1 VRRSKRFLLLAVVA
15 SAWVVNGADYP
26 LVVFRLTGSPVHN
39 SEFFKASCEVHA
51 KYKGAFDEFWY
62 GGGQPLCKIEVCRED
77 LRKMAAMR
85 PWIEKAG
92 MQLSFQQGLTTGH
105 DYVYVGV
112 PGTQAAAGVY
122 AREEAEPFPDDAWMV
137 RKNGEKTTE
146 RCLCPRSPAVLDYA
160 YRFVKATLEEL
171 RPVTYWLDD
180 DLRLGVGKVGCFC
193 PRCLAAF
200 NQKAGTTLTRDELV
214 KRLFEGAEFD
224 PIRLEWIT
232 FNEESLAL
240 YGKAARK
247 AADEVMPECRLALQ
261 TVSADC
267 TLNGRDYGPI
277 LRELSANGRVPSG
290 VRPGH
295 GCYREDQPF
304 DFLKKALWCTREAE
318 RSRRLGRLC
327 GTVCYEEET
336 YPRRVMHK
344 SPNAIVTEAALAIAS
359 GCDTVSFYWADGERP
374 ERIED
379 YERFVR
385 AIARAR
391 GYFERLSASTLRTS
405 LGGVARCLGS
415 KALEQSGF
423 SLSDDVDLALAR
435 CGIPVTVAEATAKHK
450 VWYTTDRSRK
460 AMTEA
465 DFAKVKAEGF
475 VELIPETHPL
485 VSTRQ
490 RWLDKI
496 DRASGGRFPVRIDLP
511 HAMRVLPRIDA
522 EGKTDSVTLLNLSIG
537 DTDTF
542 TVKIRNPRG
551 LKPVLAS
558 PQRPDVPLESVHDAS
573 RDELQVTLPGIAGWQ
588 ICTIFL

>member
-1 VRRSKRFLLLAVVA
+1 MKRFVLLALVA
-15 SAWVVNGADYP
+15 SAQAVGGADYP
-26 LVVFRLTGSPVHN
+26 LIVFRLTGSPVR
-39 SEFFKASCEVHA
+39 SPEFFKASCEVHA
-51 KYKGAFDEFWY
+51 KYQGAFDEFWY
-62 GGGQPLCKIEVCRED
+62 GGGKPLGKIEFCRED
-77 LRKMAAMR
+77 LRKMSALR
-85 PWIEKAG
+85 SWVEKAG
-92 MQLSFQQGLTTGH
+92 MRLSFQQGLTTGH
-105 DYVYVGV
+105 DYVYVGK

-122 AREEAEPFPDDAWMV
+122 ASEEAEPFPDDAWMV
-137 RKNGEKTTE
+137 RKNGEQATG
-146 RCLCPRSPAVLDYA
+146 RCLCPRSPAVLDYE

-171 RPVTYWLDD
+171 HPVTYWLDD

-200 NQKAGTTLTRDELV
+200 NRKAGTALTRDELV
-214 KRLFEGAEFD
+214 KRLFEGVALD
-224 PIRLEWIT
+224 PLRLEWIK

-240 YGKAARK
+240 YGRAARK

-267 TLNGRDYGPI
+267 LLNGRDYGPI
-277 LRELSANGRVPSG
+277 LRELSANGRVPAG
-290 VRPGH
+290 IRPGH
-295 GCYREDQPF
+295 GCYREDRPL
-304 DFLKKALWCTREAE
+304 DFLEKALWCTREAE
-318 RSRRLGRLC
+318 RCRRLGNLC

-359 GCDTVSFYWADGERP
+359 GCDTVSLYWADGEKP

-379 YERFVR
+379 YERFVKS
-385 AIARAR
+385 IARVR

-405 LGGVARCLGS
+405 LGGVARYLGS
-415 KALEQSGF
+415 KAFEQDGF
-423 SLSDDVDLALAR
+423 SLGDPADLMLAR
-435 CGIPVTVAEATAKHK
+435 CGIPVTVAESASKHK
-450 VWYTTDRSRK
+450 VWYASDRSRK

-465 DFAKVKAEGF
+465 DFAKAKAEGLFEF
-475 VELIPETHPL
+475 VPETHPL

-490 RWLDKI
+490 RWLDEI

-511 HAMRVLPRIDA
+511 HALRVLPRIDA

-537 DTDTF
+537 DTDEF
-542 TVKIRNPRG
+542 TVKIRNPRR

-558 PQRPDVPLESVHDAS
+558 PQRPDVTLESAHDAS
-573 RDELQVTLPGIAGWQ
+573 RDELQVVVPNLAGWQ

>member
-1 VRRSKRFLLLAVVA
+1 VKRFVLLAIVA
-15 SAWVVNGADYP
+15 SAHAVGGADYP
-26 LVVFRLTGSPVHN
+26 LIVFRLTDSPVR
-39 SEFFKASCEVHA
+39 SPEFFKASCEVHA

-62 GGGQPLCKIEVCRED
+62 GGGKPLGKIEFCRED
-77 LRKMAAMR
+77 LRKMSALR
-85 PWIEKAG
+85 PWVEKAG
-92 MQLSFQQGLTTGH
+92 MRLSFQQGLTTGH
-105 DYVYVGV
+105 DYAYVGK

-122 AREEAEPFPDDAWMV
+122 ASEEAEPFPDDAWMV
-137 RKNGEKTTE
+137 RKNGEKATG
-146 RCLCPRSPAVLDYA
+146 RCLCPRSPAVLDYES
-160 YRFVKATLEEL
+160 RFVKATLEEL
-171 RPVTYWLDD
+171 HPVTYWLDD

-200 NQKAGTTLTRDELV
+200 NRKAGTALTRDALV

-224 PIRLEWIT
+224 PLRLEWIT

-240 YGKAARK
+240 YGRAARK

-267 TLNGRDYGPI
+267 LLNGRDYGPI
-277 LRELSANGRVPSG
+277 LRELSANGRVPAG
-290 VRPGH
+290 IRPGH
-295 GCYREDQPF
+295 GCYREDRPL
-304 DFLKKALWCTREAE
+304 DFLEKALWCTREAE
-318 RSRRLGRLC
+318 RSRRLGNLC

-344 SPNAIVTEAALAIAS
+344 SPNAIVTEAALALAS
-359 GCDTVSFYWADGERP
+359 GCDTVSFYWADGEKP

-379 YERFVR
+379 YERFVK

-415 KALEQSGF
+415 KSFEQEGF
-423 SLSDDVDLALAR
+423 SLGEASDLALAR
-435 CGIPVTVAEATAKHK
+435 CGIPVTVAESASKNK
-450 VWYTTDRSRK
+450 VWYASDRSRR

-465 DFAKVKAEGF
+465 DFAKAKAEGLLEF
-475 VELIPETHPL
+475 VPETHPL

-490 RWLDKI
+490 QWLDEI
-496 DRASGGRFPVRIDLP
+496 DRASGGRFPVRIELP
-511 HAMRVLPRIDA
+511 HALRVLPRIDA

-537 DTDTF
+537 DTDEF
-542 TVKIRNPRG
+542 TVNIRNPRR

-558 PQRPDVPLESVHDAS
+558 PQRPDVTLESVHDAS
-573 RDELQVTLPGIAGWQ
+573 RDELRVVVPGLAGWQ